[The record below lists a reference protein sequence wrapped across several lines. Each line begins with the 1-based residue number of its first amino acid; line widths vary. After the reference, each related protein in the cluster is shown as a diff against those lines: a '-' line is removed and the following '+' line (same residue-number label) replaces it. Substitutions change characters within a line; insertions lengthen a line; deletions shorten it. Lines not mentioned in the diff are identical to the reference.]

1 MNWIQV
7 QRKVPGSSL
16 IVEQSKLSVKVI
28 TLNGFLSYFSVTVFA
43 DQDLGTGVN
52 KKKNAE
58 DPSLKWNK
66 GTLFAEMHAYISSI
80 KWLLNH

>member
-1 MNWIQV
+1 M

-52 KKKNAE
+52 KKKDAG
-58 DPSLKWNK
+58 DTSL
-66 GTLFAEMHAYISSI
+66 E
-80 KWLLNH
+80 